1 MADNNVEIVLNK
13 NTGNSDILTR
23 KYFESLAVEMRL
35 VDSDL
40 ADISMDFY
48 GNKLDTPVMMGVIG
62 GFSHLGEDANYKATL
77 AAKQLNTVYWTSSHI
92 SDEELER
99 MVKTGTKIGIVVK
112 PFKDQE
118 YYLSWLKK
126 AEKAGV
132 CAIATDIDHAYKNGE
147 YDGQQGIMFG
157 PKSVAELREAKQAV
171 GIPFIAKGVL
181 SVQDALKCREAGLDG
196 IILSHHH
203 NIMSYAVPPV
213 MILPEIRKTVGKDF
227 KVFVDCG
234 ITGGRE
240 AFKAL
245 ALGAD
250 GVLTARGYMA
260 PLAKEGSDGVVNYF
274 HKMSADIKEYMNRT
288 ASRDLNN
295 IDPTVIHRVPF

>member
-1 MADNNVEIVLNK
+1 MADNNVESVLSK

-23 KYFESLAVEMRL
+23 KYFESLAIEMRI

-48 GNKLDTPVMMGVIG
+48 GNKLDMPVMMGVIG

-92 SDEELER
+92 ADDQLER
-99 MVKTGTKIGIVVK
+99 MIKTGTRIGIVVK
-112 PFKDQE
+112 PFKDQD
-118 YYLSWLKK
+118 YYLSWLRK
-126 AEKAGV
+126 AEKEGV

-147 YDGQQGIMFG
+147 YDGQQGMMFG
-157 PKSVAELREAKQAV
+157 PKSVVELREAKQALKV
-171 GIPFIAKGVL
+171 PFLAKGVL
-181 SVQDALKCREAGLDG
+181 SVHDALKCKEAGLDG

-213 MILPEIRKTVGKDF
+213 MILPEVRKAVGKDF

-234 ITGGRE
+234 ITSGRE